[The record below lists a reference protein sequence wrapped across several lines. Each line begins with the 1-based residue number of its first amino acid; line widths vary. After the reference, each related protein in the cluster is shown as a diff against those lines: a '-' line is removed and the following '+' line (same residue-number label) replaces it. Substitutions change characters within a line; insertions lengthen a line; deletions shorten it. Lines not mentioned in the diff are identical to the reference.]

1 MAIVLVCI
9 FAMLASFVLIIC
21 QTQVNRKK
29 TKRKQVA
36 EVNESAAQAFND
48 YSQYSYSLSER
59 IRYILIASAVL
70 FSIGYIF
77 FRSIIICCILT
88 VFSPFYLKFK
98 KKSLIKKRLNKLI
111 VQFKDA
117 LYSISSS
124 IQAGKSPEWAFKD
137 SARDLRILYPRQ
149 DTDII
154 LELELI
160 SRKLDLNETLISALD
175 DFAIRSGAEDIR
187 NFADVFTIC
196 KNTGGNL
203 SDVIKNSYTIINQKI
218 DIKNEIQV
226 IISEQKLSQKILNFV
241 PFGLLILLSS
251 SSPDYIEPLYSP
263 AGKFVMVIVL
273 LLLCVSNIV
282 STKITNIEV

>member
-1 MAIVLVCI
+1 MAIVSVCI
-9 FAMLASFVLIIC
+9 FAMLVSSVLIIR
-21 QTQVNRKK
+21 QAQINHKV
-29 TKRKQVA
+29 KRKQVK
-36 EVNESAAQAFND
+36 EENKFSTQACND
-48 YSQYSYSLSER
+48 YSQYSYSLPER
-59 IRYILIASAVL
+59 IKYILIASAVL

-77 FRSIIICCILT
+77 FRSIIFCCILT
-88 VFSPFYLKFK
+88 AFSPIYLKFK
-98 KKSLIKKRLNKLI
+98 KKSLIKKRLNKLTI
-111 VQFKDA
+111 QFKDA

-137 SARDLRILYPRQ
+137 SVRDLRILYPRQ

-175 DFAIRSGAEDIR
+175 NFAIRSGTEDIKS
-187 NFADVFTIC
+187 FADVFAIC

-241 PFGLLILLSS
+241 PFGLLILLTS

-273 LLLCVSNIV
+273 LLLCVSNLV

>member
-1 MAIVLVCI
+1 MAIVLVSICVM
-9 FAMLASFVLIIC
+9 AGSLVLIIH
-21 QTQVNRKK
+21 QYKPHNKKPEKQAKK
-29 TKRKQVA
+29 T
-36 EVNESAAQAFND
+36 ESSAQACND
-48 YSQYSYSLSER
+48 YSRYSYSIPER
-59 IRYILIASAVL
+59 IRYILTASAIL
-70 FSIGYIF
+70 FAIGYIF
-77 FRSIIICCILT
+77 FRSIVLCCILT
-88 VFSPFYLKFK
+88 AFSPIYLKFK
-98 KKSLIKKRLNKLI
+98 RRSLIKKRLQKLT

-117 LYSISSS
+117 LYSVSSS

-137 SARDLRILYPRQ
+137 CVRDLRILYPGQ
-149 DTDII
+149 DMDII

-160 SRKLDLNETLISALD
+160 SRKLDLNETLISALN
-175 DFAIRSGAEDIR
+175 DFAVRSGIEDIK
-187 NFADVFTIC
+187 NFADVFAIC

-203 SDVIKNSYTIINQKI
+203 SDVIKNSYSIINQKI

-263 AGKFVMVIVL
+263 TGKFVMVIVL
-273 LLLCVSNIV
+273 FLLCVSNLV